1 MMMLQLLGAFR
12 FVYISQTY
20 FSLRIPKISAAF
32 CDYSLIVVGILWFM
46 VYDTLP
52 RCTTE
57 QGSGSGSG

>member
-57 QGSGSGSG
+57 